1 MFSNPHQVDLTPALT
16 FVSSPAREIGRQA
29 AKRLLTRMQQP
40 ELAPNRHIITP
51 NLQKAG
57 VGLSSR
63 HLLDE
68 YELARHPASMDIY
81 LQSSWEPFLDKA
93 HMRDEWQTSLLA

>member
-40 ELAPNRHIITP
+40 ELVPTRHIITAH
-51 NLQKAG
+51 LQTAEAG
-57 VGLSSR
+57 IGLS
-63 HLLDE
+63 
-68 YELARHPASMDIY
+68 
-81 LQSSWEPFLDKA
+81 WLDKPA
-93 HMRDEWQTSLLA
+93 AAQNVSQLTAPARRN